1 MRAAVAARP
10 GVTTPNPN
18 TEKEVTAIFVTLFR
32 RLAITCV
39 IMMVVGFI
47 TTAIAKVDRSSIAPI
62 IFLSILFGISIA
74 YLRGV
79 KAVFGQVKRLGI
91 ERFEQRKY
99 ADAILVL
106 ENFRRSGNRGQ
117 DGDGEGHYYL
127 FKAYQALDQA
137 EKMPDIVEWMAKH
150 RAKSPW
156 NARLQQENTAYL
168 QKRTTTQGKPTSEE
182 TNGEE

>member
-10 GVTTPNPN
+10 GVTTPDPK

-47 TTAIAKVDRSSIAPI
+47 TTAIAKVDRSSIAPV

-79 KAVFGQVKRLGI
+79 GAVFGQVKRLGI
-91 ERFEQRKY
+91 ERYEQRKY

-106 ENFRRSGNRGQ
+106 ENFRRRDNRGQ
-117 DGDGEGHYYL
+117 DRDGEAHYYL
-127 FKAYQALDQA
+127 LKAYQALDQV
-137 EKMPDIVEWMAKH
+137 EKMPEIAEWMAKH

-156 NARLQQENTAYL
+156 NARTQQENTAYL
-168 QKRTTTQGKPTSEE
+168 QKRTATPVEPTEEAKSEE
-182 TNGEE
+182 